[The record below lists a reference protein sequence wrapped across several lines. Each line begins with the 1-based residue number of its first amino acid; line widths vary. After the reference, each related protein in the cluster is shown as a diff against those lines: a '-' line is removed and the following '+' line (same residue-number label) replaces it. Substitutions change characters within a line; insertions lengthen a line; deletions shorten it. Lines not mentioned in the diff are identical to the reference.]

1 MKVNDITLTGKFFKL
16 FDPSLHLYSSILSPA
31 TAPLPVVEVQFLVN
45 FAIIIFERSELYE
58 LINLFTYLLIHF
70 YTI

>member
-1 MKVNDITLTGKFFKL
+1 MKVNDTTLTGKFFKL
-16 FDPSLHLYSSILSPA
+16 FDPSLHLYGSILSPA
-31 TAPLPVVEVQFLVN
+31 TAPLPVVDQFWVN
-45 FAIIIFERSELYE
+45 FAIITFERSELYE

>member
-16 FDPSLHLYSSILSPA
+16 FDPSLHLYDSILSPA
-31 TAPLPVVEVQFLVN
+31 TAPLSVVEVQFWVN
-45 FAIIIFERSELYE
+45 FAIITFERSELYE